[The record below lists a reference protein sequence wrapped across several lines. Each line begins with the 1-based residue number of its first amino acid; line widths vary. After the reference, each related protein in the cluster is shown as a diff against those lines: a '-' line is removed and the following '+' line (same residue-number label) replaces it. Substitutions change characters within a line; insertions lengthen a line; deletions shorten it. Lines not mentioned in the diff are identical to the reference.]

1 MAAAE
6 KMIIDVQ
13 PDEVLNKFIRQYRV
27 AAQSLRYAHAA
38 IRQNSL
44 DELPMLD
51 VDGLAFNVE
60 DQQEQPDSA
69 KQISETDAWLLRSAF
84 IDTISAL
91 NESLLVACRILRLHR
106 RAKASS
112 QQPFATKKDAERFL
126 DRIDEELM
134 RKHIPDLMDE
144 IRQEVDQ
151 PLPLFDAIASL
162 NKVRNC
168 LVHRNGIVG
177 RKDVNDSDTQVLRFS
192 FLQHQIYVLVNG
204 VEHRLTRALKEQKP
218 IIHALKTE
226 HWDAHVVYGRGTP
239 ITLTTDL
246 YNDTF
251 FTCYAFLHHLRLLIY
266 KVIDVTPEHITT
278 EVILVRS
285 KTDGTQPTVTE

>member
-38 IRQNSL
+38 IRQNTL

-60 DQQEQPDSA
+60 APQEQSDSA

-106 RAKASS
+106 RVKASK
-112 QQPFATKKDAERFL
+112 QEPLATKHDAE
-126 DRIDEELM
+126 
-134 RKHIPDLMDE
+134 
-144 IRQEVDQ
+144 
-151 PLPLFDAIASL
+151 
-162 NKVRNC
+162 
-168 LVHRNGIVG
+168 
-177 RKDVNDSDTQVLRFS
+177 
-192 FLQHQIYVLVNG
+192 
-204 VEHRLTRALKEQKP
+204 
-218 IIHALKTE
+218 
-226 HWDAHVVYGRGTP
+226 
-239 ITLTTDL
+239 
-246 YNDTF
+246 
-251 FTCYAFLHHLRLLIY
+251 
-266 KVIDVTPEHITT
+266 
-278 EVILVRS
+278 
-285 KTDGTQPTVTE
+285 